1 VKSAIRPANQLTPR
15 WWVGGGWAIHHK
27 VTMPR
32 LSVPSPLSRHFGSGR
47 RSGHVNT
54 APLGRDPSSVGLVI
68 GLLVSATAAGLVLTA
83 NDTWAQVLSD
93 PVGLVA
99 FLGATVVL
107 QLVAAELYGRGSLS
121 AADVGM
127 LAIGFAF
134 GPGPGMLAAVV
145 MAAVHAAKRRT
156 RPHRA
161 LFNAAMWA
169 LATGAATGAYHAVS
183 PAESGTAA
191 LLALSVAAGALFGAI
206 NVGLLTLV
214 MSLSERVEPM
224 SVWRERFRWMTPS
237 YLAAGLIAAATM
249 IAYERVGL
257 VGLVAFAL
265 PPALLAFSQRQYLA
279 RTRASVEEVRRANE
293 ELRRTNAELA
303 VRNQDLRQL
312 LDFAEGLGARAHDE
326 TAVVAYAEESL
337 GRLTGAHTRIS
348 RKVEEGGLALVS
360 GTTPVGTLH
369 FQRTPTFD
377 ADRWARLR
385 EALLPQLATA
395 IERAS
400 LVEEVRKKHLATIAA
415 LSRSMEAK
423 DYYTGGHTERVSS
436 VAVAVAR
443 RLGCSSEELDAI
455 EIGALL
461 HDIGKIGIPEHIL
474 RKPGPLNDEEW
485 QVVKRHPL
493 ISEFILADIDLPA
506 TVLQIARS
514 SHERVDGGGYPDGL
528 AGDDIPLPARIV
540 LVADALDALTS
551 DRPYRKGRSLDAAMS
566 EMRANAGKQFC
577 PTVIRAL
584 EEVYRDEPQALGA
597 PDLRVVGVA

>member
-1 VKSAIRPANQLTPR
+1 MSL
-15 WWVGGGWAIHHK
+15 
-27 VTMPR
+27 
-32 LSVPSPLSRHFGSGR
+32 LSVPSPSGR
-47 RSGHVNT
+47 PHSRSVAGSAHVNP
-54 APLGRDPSSVGLVI
+54 APAPRDPAVVGVLI
-68 GLLVSATAAGLVLTA
+68 GLLAATAAAAFVLTA
-83 NDTWAQVLSD
+83 NDTWAQLSGHA
-93 PVGLVA
+93 VGIAA
-99 FLGATVVL
+99 FLAATAVL
-107 QLVAAELYGRGSLS
+107 QLVAAELYGRGTLS

-127 LAIGFAF
+127 LAIGFTF

-145 MAAVHAAKRRT
+145 LAGVHAAKRRT

-169 LATGAATGAYHAVS
+169 LATGAATGGYHAVS
-183 PAESGTAA
+183 GADSAPLAV
-191 LLALSVAAGALFGAI
+191 LALSLAAGVLFGAI

-214 MSLSERVEPM
+214 MSISEHVGPV
-224 SVWRERFRWMTPS
+224 SVWRERFKWTTPS
-237 YLAAGLIAAATM
+237 YLASGLIAAATM
-249 IAYERVGL
+249 VAYEGVGFVGL
-257 VGLVAFAL
+257 FAFAL

-279 RTRASVEEVRRANE
+279 RTRASVEEVRHANE

-326 TAVVAYAEESL
+326 AAVVAYAEESL
-337 GRLTGAHTRIS
+337 GRLTGATTRIS
-348 RKVEEGGLALVS
+348 RKVAEGGLALVS

-377 ADRWARLR
+377 ADRWGRLR

-443 RLGCSSEELDAI
+443 RLDCSSEELDAI

-474 RKPGPLNDEEW
+474 RKPGPLTDEEW

-506 TVLQIARS
+506 IVLQIARS

-551 DRPYRKGRSLDAAMS
+551 DRPYRKGRSLEAAMA

-577 PTVIRAL
+577 PTVIQAL
-584 EEVYRDEPQALGA
+584 EEVYREEPQALGA
-597 PDLRVVGVA
+597 PDLRIVGVA

>member
-1 VKSAIRPANQLTPR
+1 MSL
-15 WWVGGGWAIHHK
+15 
-27 VTMPR
+27 
-32 LSVPSPLSRHFGSGR
+32 LSVPSPSGR
-47 RSGHVNT
+47 PQSRSVAGSAHVNP
-54 APLGRDPSSVGLVI
+54 APAPRDPAVVGVLI
-68 GLLVSATAAGLVLTA
+68 GLLAATAAAAFVLTA
-83 NDTWAQVLSD
+83 NDTWAQLS
-93 PVGLVA
+93 GHAAGIAA
-99 FLGATVVL
+99 FLAATAVL
-107 QLVAAELYGRGSLS
+107 QLVAAELYGRGTLS

-127 LAIGFAF
+127 LAIGFTF

-145 MAAVHAAKRRT
+145 LAGVHAAKRRT

-169 LATGAATGAYHAVS
+169 LATGAATGGYHAVS
-183 PAESGTAA
+183 GADSAPLAV
-191 LLALSVAAGALFGAI
+191 LALSLAAGVLFGAI

-214 MSLSERVEPM
+214 MSISEHVGPV
-224 SVWRERFRWMTPS
+224 SVWRERFRWTTPS
-237 YLAAGLIAAATM
+237 YLASGLIAAATM
-249 IAYERVGL
+249 IAYEGVGFVGL
-257 VGLVAFAL
+257 FAFAL

-279 RTRASVEEVRRANE
+279 RTRASVEEVRHANE

-326 TAVVAYAEESL
+326 AGVVAYAEESL
-337 GRLTGAHTRIS
+337 GRLTGATTRIS
-348 RKVEEGGLALVS
+348 RKVTEGGLALVS

-369 FQRTPTFD
+369 FQRTPAFD
-377 ADRWARLR
+377 ADRWGRLR

-436 VAVAVAR
+436 MAVALGR
-443 RLGCSSEELDAI
+443 RLECPAEELDAI

-474 RKPGPLNDEEW
+474 RKPGPLDDDEWE
-485 QVVKRHPL
+485 VVKRHPL
-493 ISEFILADIDLPA
+493 ISEFILADIDLPEI
-506 TVLQIARS
+506 VLQIARS

-540 LVADALDALTS
+540 LVADAFDALTS
-551 DRPYRKGRSLDAAMS
+551 DRPYRKGRSLEAAMA
-566 EMRANAGKQFC
+566 ELRANAGRQFC
-577 PTVIRAL
+577 PTVIQAL
-584 EEVYRDEPQALGA
+584 EEVYREEPQALGA
-597 PDLRVVGVA
+597 PDLRIVGVA

>member
-1 VKSAIRPANQLTPR
+1 VVGARGINHKLTMRPPSAASGPA
-15 WWVGGGWAIHHK
+15 
-27 VTMPR
+27 
-32 LSVPSPLSRHFGSGR
+32 
-47 RSGHVNT
+47 
-54 APLGRDPSSVGLVI
+54 GRDPASIGVVI
-68 GLLVSATAAGLVLTA
+68 GLLASAATAAFVLTA
-83 NDTWAQVLSD
+83 QDTWVQLSRE
-93 PVGLVA
+93 PAGLAA
-99 FLGATVVL
+99 FLAATVVL

-121 AADVGM
+121 TADVGM
-127 LAIGFAF
+127 LAIGFTF
-134 GPGPGMLAAVV
+134 GPGPGMLAAVIL
-145 MAAVHAAKRRT
+145 AGVHAAKRRT

-169 LATGAATGAYHAVS
+169 LATGAATGGYHAVS
-183 PAESGTAA
+183 PADSGTVA
-191 LLALSVAAGALFGAI
+191 LLVLSLAAGALFGAI

-214 MSLSERVEPM
+214 MSLSERVGAA
-224 SVWRERFRWMTPS
+224 SVWRERFRWNTPS
-237 YLAAGLIAAATM
+237 YLVSGLIAAATM

-257 VGLVAFAL
+257 VGLIAFAL
-265 PPALLAFSQRQYLA
+265 PPALMAFSQRQYLA
-279 RTRASVEEVRRANE
+279 RTRASVEDVRRANE

-312 LDFAEGLGARAHDE
+312 LDFADGLGARAHDE
-326 TAVVAYAEESL
+326 AAVVAYAEQSL
-337 GRLTGAHTRIS
+337 GRLTGAQTRIS

-377 ADRWARLR
+377 ADRWGRLR

-443 RLGCSSEELDAI
+443 RLGYSSEELDAV

-474 RKPGPLNDEEW
+474 RKPGPLDDDEW
-485 QVVKRHPL
+485 KVVKRHPL

-506 TVLQIARS
+506 IVLQIARS

-551 DRPYRKGRSLDAAMS
+551 DRPYRKGRSLDAAMT
-566 EMRANAGKQFC
+566 ELRANAGKQFC
-577 PTVIRAL
+577 PTVIEAL
-584 EEVYRDEPQALGA
+584 EHVYREEPRALGA
-597 PDLRVVGVA
+597 PELRVVDVA

>member
-1 VKSAIRPANQLTPR
+1 VADGRGINHKLTM
-15 WWVGGGWAIHHK
+15 H
-27 VTMPR
+27 R
-32 LSVPSPLSRHFGSGR
+32 LSVPPAPTARHVGSADASDRLS
-47 RSGHVNT
+47 T
-54 APLGRDPSSVGLVI
+54 PPAGRDPAAVGVVI
-68 GLLVSATAAGLVLTA
+68 GLLVAATAAGLVLTA
-83 NDTWAQVLSD
+83 HDTWEQLWID
-93 PVGLVA
+93 PAGLAA

-121 AADVGM
+121 SADIGM
-127 LAIGFAF
+127 LAIGFTF

-145 MAAVHAAKRRT
+145 LGAVHALKRRP

-169 LATGAATGAYHAVS
+169 LGTGAATGLYHAL
-183 PAESGTAA
+183 SGAA
-191 LLALSVAAGALFGAI
+191 SATGTVLLLSLAAGVLFGAI
-206 NVGLLTLV
+206 NVGLITLV
-214 MSLSERVEPM
+214 MSLSERVGPV
-224 SVWRERFRWMTPS
+224 SVWRERFRWTTPS
-237 YLAAGLIAAATM
+237 YLVSGLIAAATM
-249 IAYERVGL
+249 IAYERIGL
-257 VGLVAFAL
+257 IGLIAFAL

-293 ELRRTNAELA
+293 ELRQTNAELA

-326 TAVVAYAEESL
+326 AAVVAYAEESL
-337 GRLTGAHTRIS
+337 GRLTGAATRIS

-360 GTTPVGTLH
+360 GTTPVGSLH
-369 FQRTPTFD
+369 FQRTSTFD
-377 ADRWARLR
+377 AARWGRLR

-443 RLGCSSEELDAI
+443 RLGCSSEELDGI

-474 RKPGPLNDEEW
+474 RKPGPLDDDEWE
-485 QVVKRHPL
+485 VVKRHPL
-493 ISEFILADIDLPA
+493 ISEFILADIDLP
-506 TVLQIARS
+506 TIVLQIARS
-514 SHERVDGGGYPDGL
+514 SHERIDGAGYPDGL
-528 AGDDIPLPARIV
+528 AGEEIPLPARIV

-551 DRPYRKGRSLDAAMS
+551 DRPYRKGRSLDAAMA
-566 EMRANAGKQFC
+566 EMRANAGLQFC
-577 PTVIRAL
+577 PTVIEAL
-584 EEVYRDEPQALGA
+584 EEVYRTEPQALGA
-597 PDLRVVGVA
+597 PELRVVEVA